1 MGLDMYLTAKR
12 YLSKYNPEDAKL
24 RELVSAI
31 DFGFSGEVEQVSF
44 EAMYWR
50 KANAIHRW
58 FVNEIQDGV
67 DNCAEYNVGEE
78 SLAKLRDICKQ
89 VLADPSQADVLLPPQ
104 SGFFF
109 GCTEVD
115 EWYLE
120 QLKCTVERLTEILEL
135 PEVKDGRNINFYYSS
150 SW

>member
-1 MGLDMYLTAKR
+1 MTAKR

-31 DFGFSGEVEQVSF
+31 DFGFSGEVEQISF

-58 FVNEIQDGV
+58 FVNKIQDGV
-67 DNCAEYNVGEE
+67 DNCAEYSVDTET
-78 SLAKLRDICKQ
+78 LAELRDICKQ
-89 VLADPSQADVLLPPQ
+89 VLIDPSKADVLLPTQ

-109 GCTEVD
+109 GSTEVD

-120 QLKCTVERLTEILEL
+120 QLKYTVERLTEILEL
-135 PEVKDGRNINFYYSS
+135 PEVKTCKINFYYSS

>member
-12 YLSKYNPEDAKL
+12 YLSKYNPEDAKV

-31 DFGFSGEVEQVSF
+31 DFGFPGEIEQVTF

-58 FVNEIQDGV
+58 FVEKSQNGI
-67 DNCAEYNVGEE
+67 DNCAEYYVSTEE
-78 SLAKLRDICKQ
+78 LAELREVCNK
-89 VLADPSQADVLLPPQ
+89 VLVDPSRAAELLPAQ

-109 GCTEVD
+109 GSTEID
-115 EWYLE
+115 EWYLDA
-120 QLKCTVERLTEILEL
+120 LKYTVERLDVLLEL
-135 PEVKDGRNINFYYSS
+135 PIVKENEVSFYYSS

>member
-12 YLSKYNPEDAKL
+12 YLSKYNPEDQKL

-50 KANAIHRW
+50 KANAIHNW
-58 FVNEIQDGV
+58 FVREEQEGV
-67 DNCAEYNVGEE
+67 DNCAEYYVDTDTLSE
-78 SLAKLRDICKQ
+78 LRNICNQILVDPDK
-89 VLADPSQADVLLPPQ
+89 ADQLLPTR

-109 GCTEVD
+109 GGTDID
-115 EWYLE
+115 EWYLN
-120 QLKCTVERLTEILEL
+120 QLKYTVERLDVLLDL
-135 PEVKDGRNINFYYSS
+135 PQVKDHNIKFYYSS

>member
-31 DFGFSGEVEQVSF
+31 DFGFSGEVEQISF
-44 EAMYWR
+44 ETMYWR

-67 DNCAEYNVGEE
+67 DNCAEYSVSEE
-78 SLAKLRDICKQ
+78 SLTKLRDICKQ

-115 EWYLE
+115 DWYLD
-120 QLKCTVERLTEILEL
+120 QLKYTVESLDVLLDL
-135 PEVKDGRNINFYYSS
+135 PQVKEHNINFYYSS

>member
-31 DFGFSGEVEQVSF
+31 DFGFSGEIEQVTF

-50 KANAIHRW
+50 KANAIHNW
-58 FVNEIQDGV
+58 FVREEQEGV
-67 DNCAEYNVGEE
+67 DNCAEYNVSTEALEE
-78 SLAKLRDICKQ
+78 LRNICNK
-89 VLADPSQADVLLPPQ
+89 VLVNPDKADELLPPQ

-109 GCTEVD
+109 GSTDVD

-120 QLKCTVERLTEILEL
+120 QLKYTVDRLDVLLEL
-135 PEVKDGRNINFYYSS
+135 PEVKNRKINFYYSS

>member
-50 KANAIHRW
+50 KANAIHNW
-58 FVNEIQDGV
+58 FVREEQEGV
-67 DNCAEYNVGEE
+67 DNCAEYNVSEE

-89 VLADPSQADVLLPPQ
+89 VLIDPSKADELLPAQ

-109 GCTEVD
+109 GSTDID

-120 QLKCTVERLTEILEL
+120 QLKYTVERLDVLLEL
-135 PEVKDGRNINFYYSS
+135 PEVKDRKINFYYSS

>member
-31 DFGFSGEVEQVSF
+31 DFGFSGEVEQVTF

-50 KANAIHRW
+50 KANAIHNW
-58 FVNEIQDGV
+58 FVREEQEGV
-67 DNCAEYNVGEE
+67 DNCAEYNVSTEALEE
-78 SLAKLRDICKQ
+78 LRNICNK
-89 VLADPSQADVLLPPQ
+89 VLVDPDKADELLPPQ

-109 GCTEVD
+109 GSTDVD

-120 QLKCTVERLTEILEL
+120 QLKYTVDRLDVLLEL
-135 PEVKDGRNINFYYSS
+135 PEVKNRKINFYYSS

>member
-12 YLSKYNPEDAKL
+12 YLSKYNPEDAKV

-58 FVNEIQDGV
+58 FVSKVQEGV
-67 DNCAEYNVGEE
+67 DNCAEYNVDADD
-78 SLAKLRDICKQ
+78 LAELRDICKQ
-89 VLADPSQADVLLPPQ
+89 ILVDPSKADQLLPPQ

-109 GCTEVD
+109 GSTEVD

-120 QLKCTVERLTEILEL
+120 QLKYTVDRLDVLLDLPQVKER
-135 PEVKDGRNINFYYSS
+135 KINFYYSS

>member
-31 DFGFSGEVEQVSF
+31 NFGFSGEVEQISF

-58 FVNEIQDGV
+58 FVEKIQDGV
-67 DNCAEYNVGEE
+67 DNCAEYHVSTEDLSE
-78 SLAKLRDICKQ
+78 LRHLCNQ
-89 VLADPSQADVLLPPQ
+89 VLVDPSKADELLPTQ

-109 GCTEVD
+109 GSTEVD

-120 QLKCTVERLTEILEL
+120 DLKYTVERLDVLLDL
-135 PEVKDGRNINFYYSS
+135 PEVKDYKINFYYSS

>member
-58 FVNEIQDGV
+58 FVSKVQEGV
-67 DNCAEYNVGEE
+67 DNCAEYNVDADDLTE
-78 SLAKLRDICKQ
+78 LRDICKQ
-89 VLADPSQADVLLPPQ
+89 ILVDPSKADQLLPPQ

-109 GCTEVD
+109 GSTEVD

-120 QLKCTVERLTEILEL
+120 QLKYTVDRLDVLLEL
-135 PEVKDGRNINFYYSS
+135 PEVKNHNIAFYYSS

>member
-31 DFGFSGEVEQVSF
+31 DFGFSGEVEQISF

-67 DNCAEYNVGEE
+67 DNCAEYSVSEE

-89 VLADPSQADVLLPPQ
+89 VLIDPSKADELLPAQ

-109 GCTEVD
+109 GSTEID

-120 QLKCTVERLTEILEL
+120 QLKYTVERLDSLLDL
-135 PEVKDGRNINFYYSS
+135 PQVKDGCNINFYYSS

>member
-31 DFGFSGEVEQVSF
+31 DFGFSGEVEQISF

-120 QLKCTVERLTEILEL
+120 QLKYTVERLTEILEL

>member
-24 RELVSAI
+24 RELVRAI

-58 FVNEIQDGV
+58 FVNKIQDGV
-67 DNCAEYNVGEE
+67 DNCAEYNVGTDT
-78 SLAKLRDICKQ
+78 LVHLRDICKQ
-89 VLADPSQADVLLPPQ
+89 VLADPSKAHELLPPQ

-109 GCTEVD
+109 GSTEVD

-120 QLKCTVERLTEILEL
+120 DLKYTVERLDVLLDL
-135 PEVKDGRNINFYYSS
+135 PQVKDHNINFYYSS

>member
-1 MGLDMYLTAKR
+1 MKLLILGVNDGFR
-12 YLSKYNPEDAKL
+12 YVF
-24 RELVSAI
+24 VSEALYFKVNDI
-31 DFGFSGEVEQVSF
+31 DFGFSGEVREISF

-58 FVNEIQDGV
+58 FVNKVQEGV
-67 DNCAEYNVGEE
+67 DNCAEYYVDTDILSE
-78 SLAKLRDICKQ
+78 LRNICNQ
-89 VLADPSQADVLLPPQ
+89 ILVDPSKADELLPPQ

-109 GCTEVD
+109 GSTDVD

-120 QLKCTVERLTEILEL
+120 QLKYTVDRLDVLLDLPQVKER
-135 PEVKDGRNINFYYSS
+135 KINFYYSS

>member
-31 DFGFSGEVEQVSF
+31 DFGFSGEVEQISF

-67 DNCAEYNVGEE
+67 DNCAEYSVSEE

-89 VLADPSQADVLLPPQ
+89 VLIDPSKADELLPPQ

-109 GCTEVD
+109 GSTDVD
-115 EWYLE
+115 EWYLD
-120 QLKCTVERLTEILEL
+120 QLKYTVERLDVLLEL
-135 PEVKDGRNINFYYSS
+135 SEVKDRKINFYYSS

>member
-12 YLSKYNPEDAKL
+12 YLSEYNPSDADL
-24 RELVSAI
+24 RAGI
-31 DFGFSGEVEQVSF
+31 MAMDFGMKDMEVKEVSF

-58 FVNEIQDGV
+58 FVQTIQDGV
-67 DNCAEYNVGEE
+67 DDCKEYYVSTEDLME
-78 SLAKLRDICKQ
+78 LRRICNQILVDPDK
-89 VLADPSQADVLLPPQ
+89 ADQLLPPQ

-109 GCTEVD
+109 GSTEVD

-120 QLKCTVERLTEILEL
+120 QMKYTVERLDVLLEMPDIKEHKIDL
-135 PEVKDGRNINFYYSS
+135 YYSS

>member
-31 DFGFSGEVEQVSF
+31 DFGFPGEVEQISF

-58 FVNEIQDGV
+58 FVSKVQEGV
-67 DNCAEYNVGEE
+67 DNCAEYNVDADD
-78 SLAKLRDICKQ
+78 LAELRDICKQ
-89 VLADPSQADVLLPPQ
+89 ILVDPSKADQLLPPQ

-109 GCTEVD
+109 GSTDVD

-120 QLKCTVERLTEILEL
+120 QLKYTVDRLDVLLEL
-135 PEVKDGRNINFYYSS
+135 PEVKNHNIAFYYSS

>member
-31 DFGFSGEVEQVSF
+31 DFGFPGEVEQISF

-58 FVNEIQDGV
+58 FVSKVQEGV
-67 DNCAEYNVGEE
+67 DNCAEYNVDADD
-78 SLAKLRDICKQ
+78 LAELRDICKQ
-89 VLADPSQADVLLPPQ
+89 ILVDPSKADQLLPPQ

-109 GCTEVD
+109 GSTEVD

-120 QLKCTVERLTEILEL
+120 QLKYTVDRLDVLLDLPQVKER
-135 PEVKDGRNINFYYSS
+135 KINFYYSS

>member
-12 YLSKYNPEDAKL
+12 YLSKYNPEDVKL

-44 EAMYWR
+44 EAMKWR

-58 FVNEIQDGV
+58 FVREEQDGV
-67 DNCAEYNVGEE
+67 DNCAEYHVSTEALG
-78 SLAKLRDICKQ
+78 KLRDICKQ
-89 VLADPSQADVLLPPQ
+89 VLIDPSKANELLPPQ

-109 GCTEVD
+109 GSTEVD
-115 EWYLE
+115 EWYLDD
-120 QLKCTVERLTEILEL
+120 LKYTVERLDVLLDL
-135 PEVKDGRNINFYYSS
+135 PQVKDHNINFYYSS

>member
-12 YLSKYNPEDAKL
+12 YLSKYNPEEAKL
-24 RELVSAI
+24 QELVKAI
-31 DFGFSGEVEQVSF
+31 DFGFDGEVEQIIF

-58 FVNEIQDGV
+58 FVSKIQDGV
-67 DNCAEYNVGEE
+67 DNCAEYYVDTDTLSE
-78 SLAKLRDICKQ
+78 LRNICNQILVDPDK
-89 VLADPSQADVLLPPQ
+89 ADQLLPTR

-109 GCTEVD
+109 GGTDID
-115 EWYLE
+115 EWYLN
-120 QLKCTVERLTEILEL
+120 QLKYTVERLDVLLDL
-135 PEVKDGRNINFYYSS
+135 PQVKDHNIKFYYSS

>member
-31 DFGFSGEVEQVSF
+31 DFGFSGKVEQVTF

-50 KANAIHRW
+50 KANAIHNW
-58 FVNEIQDGV
+58 FVREEQEGV
-67 DNCAEYNVGEE
+67 DNCAEYNVSTEA
-78 SLAKLRDICKQ
+78 LAELRDICNK
-89 VLADPSQADVLLPPQ
+89 VLVDPSKADELLPPQ

-109 GCTEVD
+109 GSTDVD

-120 QLKCTVERLTEILEL
+120 QLKYTVDRLDVLLEL
-135 PEVKDGRNINFYYSS
+135 PQVKDRKINFYYSS

>member
-31 DFGFSGEVEQVSF
+31 DFGFPGEVEQISF

-58 FVNEIQDGV
+58 FVSKVQEGV
-67 DNCAEYNVGEE
+67 DNCAEYNVDADD
-78 SLAKLRDICKQ
+78 LAELRDICKQ
-89 VLADPSQADVLLPPQ
+89 ILVDPSKADQLLPPQ

-109 GCTEVD
+109 GSTEVD

-120 QLKCTVERLTEILEL
+120 QLKYTVDRLDVLLEL
-135 PEVKDGRNINFYYSS
+135 PEVKNHNIAFYYSS

>member
-31 DFGFSGEVEQVSF
+31 DFGFSGEVEQISF

-50 KANAIHRW
+50 KANAIHNW
-58 FVNEIQDGV
+58 FVREEQEGV

-120 QLKCTVERLTEILEL
+120 QLKYTVERLTEILEL

>member
-31 DFGFSGEVEQVSF
+31 DFGFSGEVEQVTF

-50 KANAIHRW
+50 KANAIHNW
-58 FVNEIQDGV
+58 FVREEQEGV
-67 DNCAEYNVGEE
+67 DNCAEYNVSTEALEE
-78 SLAKLRDICKQ
+78 LRNICNK
-89 VLADPSQADVLLPPQ
+89 VLVDPDKANELLPTK

-109 GCTEVD
+109 GNTDVD

-120 QLKCTVERLTEILEL
+120 QLKYTVDRLDVLLEL
-135 PEVKDGRNINFYYSS
+135 PEVKNHKINFYYSS

>member
-31 DFGFSGEVEQVSF
+31 DFGFSGEVEQVTF

-50 KANAIHRW
+50 KANAIHNW
-58 FVNEIQDGV
+58 FVSKVQDGV
-67 DNCAEYNVGEE
+67 DNCAEYNVSTEALEE
-78 SLAKLRDICKQ
+78 LRNICNK
-89 VLADPSQADVLLPPQ
+89 VLVDPDKADELLPTK

-109 GCTEVD
+109 GNTDVD

-120 QLKCTVERLTEILEL
+120 QLKYTVDRLDVLLEL
-135 PEVKDGRNINFYYSS
+135 PEVKNRKINFYYSS

>member
-31 DFGFSGEVEQVSF
+31 DFGFPGEVEQVTF

-58 FVNEIQDGV
+58 FVSKVQEGV
-67 DNCAEYNVGEE
+67 DNCAEYNVDADDLTE
-78 SLAKLRDICKQ
+78 LRDICKQ
-89 VLADPSQADVLLPPQ
+89 ILVDPSKADQLLPPQ

-109 GCTEVD
+109 GSTEVD

-120 QLKCTVERLTEILEL
+120 QLKYTVDRLDVLLDL
-135 PEVKDGRNINFYYSS
+135 PQVKDRKINFYYSS

>member
-31 DFGFSGEVEQVSF
+31 DFGFPGEVEQISF

-58 FVNEIQDGV
+58 FVSKVQEGV
-67 DNCAEYNVGEE
+67 DNCAEYNVDADDLTE
-78 SLAKLRDICKQ
+78 LRDICKQ
-89 VLADPSQADVLLPPQ
+89 ILVDPSKADQLLPPQ

-109 GCTEVD
+109 GSTEVD

-120 QLKCTVERLTEILEL
+120 QLKYTVDRLDVLLEL
-135 PEVKDGRNINFYYSS
+135 PEVKNHNIAFYYSS

>member
-12 YLSKYNPEDAKL
+12 YLSKYNPEDAKV

-31 DFGFSGEVEQVSF
+31 DFGFPGEVEQISF

-58 FVNEIQDGV
+58 FVSKVQEGV
-67 DNCAEYNVGEE
+67 DNCAEYNVDTET
-78 SLAKLRDICKQ
+78 LAELRDICNK
-89 VLADPSQADVLLPPQ
+89 VLVDPSKADQLLPPQ

-109 GCTEVD
+109 GSTEVD

-120 QLKCTVERLTEILEL
+120 QLKYTVDRLDVLLEL
-135 PEVKDGRNINFYYSS
+135 PQVKEHNIAFYYSS

>member
-31 DFGFSGEVEQVSF
+31 DFGFPGEVEQISF

-58 FVNEIQDGV
+58 FVREEQEGV
-67 DNCAEYNVGEE
+67 DNCAEYNVDTET
-78 SLAKLRDICKQ
+78 LAELRDICNK
-89 VLADPSQADVLLPPQ
+89 VLVDPSKADELLPPQ

-109 GCTEVD
+109 GSTDVD

-120 QLKCTVERLTEILEL
+120 QLKYTVDRLDVLLEL
-135 PEVKDGRNINFYYSS
+135 PQVKEHNIAFYYSS